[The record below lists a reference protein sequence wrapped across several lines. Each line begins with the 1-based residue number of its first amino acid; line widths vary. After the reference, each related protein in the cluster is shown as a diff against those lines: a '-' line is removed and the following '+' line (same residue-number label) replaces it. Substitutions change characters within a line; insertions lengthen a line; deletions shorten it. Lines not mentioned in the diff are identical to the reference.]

1 MVRFSRLEVWTAM
14 EQVGLIPMFYHGDP
28 QVARQIVAALSAGGA
43 TVIEFT
49 NRGDRAF
56 EVFRELAVHNEQE
69 QPGLI
74 LGAGSILDAVTAG
87 LYINLGANF
96 IVGSVLNPEVAR
108 LCNRRKVV
116 YCPGCG
122 SASEISEA
130 EELGVEMCKLFPAEQ
145 LGGPAF
151 VQAIKA
157 PCPWAKIL
165 VTGGVEANWENL
177 RAWFK
182 AGATC
187 VGMGSNLVRKDLVAA
202 QAWDDLTAL
211 TRQCL
216 SWVQQAR
223 AELAKPRQ

>member
-1 MVRFSRLEVWTAM
+1 M
-14 EQVGLIPMFYHGDP
+14 EQVGLVPMFYHGDP
-28 QVARQIVAALSAGGA
+28 QIAGRIVEALSAGGA

-56 EVFRELAVHNEQE
+56 EVFRELAVHCEE
-69 QPGLI
+69 SYPGLV

-96 IVGSVLNPEVAR
+96 VVGSVLNPEVAK

-157 PCPWAKIL
+157 PCPWVKIL
-165 VTGGVEANWENL
+165 VTGGVEASRENL

-187 VGMGSNLVRKDLVAA
+187 VGMGSNLIRKDLVAA
-202 QAWDDLTAL
+202 QAWDDLTEL

-216 SWVQQAR
+216 AWVQQAR
-223 AELAKPRQ
+223 AELAKPRR

>member
-1 MVRFSRLEVWTAM
+1 MARFSRLEVWTAM
-14 EQVGLIPMFYHGDP
+14 EQVGLIPMFYHGDAA
-28 QVARQIVAALSAGGA
+28 VARQIVAALSAGGA

-69 QPGLI
+69 HPGLI

-87 LYINLGANF
+87 LYINLGADF
-96 IVGSVLNPEVAR
+96 VVGSVLNPEVAR

-157 PCPWAKIL
+157 PCPWVKIL
-165 VTGGVEANWENL
+165 VTGGVEASWENL

-202 QAWDDLTAL
+202 QAWDDLIAL
-211 TRQCL
+211 TQQCL
-216 SWVQQAR
+216 VWVQQAR
-223 AELAKPRQ
+223 AELARPGK

>member
-1 MVRFSRLEVWTAM
+1 MARFSRLEVWTAM
-14 EQVGLIPMFYHGDP
+14 EQVGLIPMFYHGDVT
-28 QVARQIVAALSAGGA
+28 VAVQIVEALFAGGA

-56 EVFRELAVHNEQE
+56 EVFRELAMHCQE
-69 QPGLI
+69 SHPELI

-96 IVGSVLNPEVAR
+96 IVGSVLNAEVAR

-130 EELGVEMCKLFPAEQ
+130 EELGVEICKLFPAEQ

-151 VQAIKA
+151 VQAIRA
-157 PCPWAKIL
+157 PCPWTKIL
-165 VTGGVEANWENL
+165 VTGGVEASWENL
-177 RAWFK
+177 RAWFA

-202 QAWDDLTAL
+202 QAWGDLTAL

-216 SWVQQAR
+216 AWVRQAR
-223 AELAKPRQ
+223 ADVKALA